1 VPAADEP
8 RITVRVSKADHAV
21 LEAAAKI
28 AGVKV
33 GTWMR
38 DAAVEKARTL
48 VAKPSKVQAVKP
60 QVTDALH
67 AATVQTAR
75 NVEGV
80 KTARDLMLERQRRLN
95 EGKG

>member
-60 QVTDALH
+60 QVAAPTRLDTVDA
-67 AATVQTAR
+67 TRQW
-75 NVEGV
+75 
-80 KTARDLMLERQRRLN
+80 MLDRQRRLN